1 MPLPSR
7 SSRSSVAPI
16 AIGDLPELPL
26 NITDRAMMVRWY
38 ADFRQ
43 VLQRL
48 LETAANSAPSSLTNG
63 LMAQAA
69 YDADADGVVD
79 RAKAVDYSGV
89 TGKPATYPAA
99 SHQHPPSDVA
109 GLPAIYEAVENLE
122 AQVGE
127 GVAGDASTIGAA
139 TVDFGVEQS
148 WAEASLELPAIT
160 MNDRISVWIE
170 GDEEAA
176 VLQIS
181 CGVLQKIEGVGLILW
196 AFAPNRAS
204 GVFTLSYQIN

>member
-43 VLQRL
+43 VLCRL
-48 LETAANSAPSSLTNG
+48 LESAANSAPSSLTNG

-127 GVAGDASTIGAA
+127 GVA
-139 TVDFGVEQS
+139 
-148 WAEASLELPAIT
+148 
-160 MNDRISVWIE
+160 RISFRP
-170 GDEEAA
+170 AA
-176 VLQIS
+176 VVPTSTMAPCNTSVGTAPIS
-181 CGVLQKIEGVGLILW
+181 TS
-196 AFAPNRAS
+196 AAD
-204 GVFTLSYQIN
+204 T